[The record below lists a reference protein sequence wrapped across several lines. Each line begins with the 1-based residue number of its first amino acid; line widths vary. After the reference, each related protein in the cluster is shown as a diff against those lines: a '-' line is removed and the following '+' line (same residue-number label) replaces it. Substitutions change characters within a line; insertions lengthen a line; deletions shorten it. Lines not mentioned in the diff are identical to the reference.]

1 MYIKELIWDDY
12 RIEHVAHHNVE
23 PEEVQ
28 EVCDDRLVLAYRHG
42 TNRYRLYGQ
51 TAAGRYLFVVV
62 ERVKG
67 SSFRP
72 ITARDMEPG
81 ERQNFRKARQ

>member
-1 MYIKELIWDDY
+1 MYIKELLWNEY
-12 RIEHVAHHNVE
+12 RIEHIAQHHVE

-28 EVCDDRLVLAYRHG
+28 EACDDRFSIAYRQG
-42 TNRYRLYGQ
+42 QNRYRLYGQ
-51 TAAGRYLFVVV
+51 TTTGRYLFVVL
-62 ERVKG
+62 ERVEG
-67 SSFRP
+67 SLFRP